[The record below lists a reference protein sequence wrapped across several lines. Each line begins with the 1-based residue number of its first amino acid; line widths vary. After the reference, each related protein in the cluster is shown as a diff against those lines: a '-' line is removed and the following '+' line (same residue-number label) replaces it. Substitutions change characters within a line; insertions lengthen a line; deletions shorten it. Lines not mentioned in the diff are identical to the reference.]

1 MSQQN
6 PLQQAYA
13 HLEAGSPMKALA
25 VVLGVLRQRFGGD
38 ERRVFEFIQ
47 QARAAHQSQQHYE
60 MLVRELQQLSLGQD
74 DDAAGEAPTAAEQEA
89 ADALLRELLADES
102 ILGKAG
108 RGQVMLDAHSD
119 GSSVVCD
126 RCHQLIAAA
135 RWDQHVRF
143 WCPARSHAASDD
155 DGDDEEG
162 SDADGASHDQD
173 VRGLEHIMQGLS
185 LRW

>member
-13 HLEAGSPMKALA
+13 HLAAGSPMKALS

-47 QARAAHQSQQHYE
+47 QARAAHQSQLHYE
-60 MLVRELQQLSLGQD
+60 LLVRELQQLSLEQD
-74 DDAAGEAPTAAEQEA
+74 DDAAAAPPTAAEQAA
-89 ADALLRELLADES
+89 ADALLRQLLADES
-102 ILGKAG
+102 ILGQAG
-108 RGQVMLDAHSD
+108 RGQVMVDAHSD

-126 RCHQLIAAA
+126 RCRQLIAAA

-143 WCPARSHAASDD
+143 WCPARSHTASDD
-155 DGDDEEG
+155 DASSDD
-162 SDADGASHDQD
+162 DGASHDQD
-173 VRGLEHIMQGLS
+173 IRGLELHMQDLS
-185 LRW
+185 LRQ